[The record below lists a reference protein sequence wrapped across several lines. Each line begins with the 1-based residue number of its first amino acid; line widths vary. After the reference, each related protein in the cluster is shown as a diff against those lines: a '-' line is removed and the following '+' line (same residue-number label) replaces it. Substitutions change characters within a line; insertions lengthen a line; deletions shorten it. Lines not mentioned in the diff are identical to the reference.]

1 MTNKTELQ
9 VFENELF
16 EVAVTLEDGVV
27 LFDAEKVARCL
38 GIGYEK
44 SGKYYVRW
52 NRVNEYLTSFATSGE
67 TSGKTVKNSPD
78 VAKGSM
84 IPEPM
89 VYKLAFK
96 ASNEVAEQFQD
107 WLAMEVIP
115 TIRKTGGYVQEEREE
130 EFVFKYFPSFSEEVK
145 LAMVQDLMKSNKEL
159 QVKASGWDK
168 FLNTSS
174 TYTFEETAKLIST
187 KAVDDGKEDF
197 KITTPKLTKFL
208 REQSVLCKDKSGT
221 AYKNLPNKN
230 YEDYFDVISVTV
242 KDKFN
247 KTQTRVKATGVEFI
261 YGKLIEDMIS

>member
-16 EVAVTLEDGVV
+16 EVAVTLEDGIV
-27 LFDAEKVARCL
+27 LFDVEKVAKSL
-38 GIGYEK
+38 GLTQTK
-44 SGKYYVRW
+44 KGKLYVRW
-52 NRVNEYLTSFATSGE
+52 ERVNDYLN
-67 TSGKTVKNSPD
+67 NSPL
-78 VAKGSM
+78 VGKGSL
-84 IPEPM
+84 IPEPL

-197 KITTPKLTKFL
+197 KISTPKLTKFL